1 MESATQQREPAKRT
15 NLGKPFQS
23 GSDSRRHM
31 AGRPRKNDEI
41 RQLEKR
47 SRQYTM
53 EALERLVGPALLTLQ
68 KAIRSRDDATA
79 LRAALR
85 VIEYSAGLPVS
96 TVNANISGSEKVTY
110 VTPELL
116 RAAALRLLSIN
127 ATDVEEEP
135 DVDR

>member
-1 MESATQQREPAKRT
+1 MESASQEHEPAPRRVP
-15 NLGKPFQS
+15 GKPFQS
-23 GSDSRRHM
+23 GGDPRRHM

-68 KAIRSRDDATA
+68 RAIRSKDDATS

-96 TVNANISGSEKVTY
+96 TVNANINSTESVT
-110 VTPELL
+110 VVSPAML
-116 RAAALRLLSIN
+116 RLAAARLLAAS
-127 ATDVEEEP
+127 AEDVEAVDADP
-135 DVDR
+135 D

>member
-1 MESATQQREPAKRT
+1 MESASQEREPAPRKV
-15 NLGKPFQS
+15 LGKPFQA
-23 GSDSRRHM
+23 GGDPRRHM
-31 AGRPRKNDEI
+31 AGRPSKNDEI

-53 EALERLVGPALLTLQ
+53 EALERLVGPALMTLQ

-85 VIEYSAGLPVS
+85 VIEYSAGLPIS
-96 TVNANISGSEKVTY
+96 TVNANISQTESVTY

-116 RAAALRLLSIN
+116 RAAALRLLAAD
-127 ATDVEEEP
+127 ATDAEEA
-135 DVDR
+135 DGDRD

>member
-1 MESATQQREPAKRT
+1 
-15 NLGKPFQS
+15 
-23 GSDSRRHM
+23 M

-68 KAIRSRDDATA
+68 RAIRSKDDATS

-96 TVNANISGSEKVTY
+96 TVNANINSTESVTM
-110 VTPELL
+110 VSPAML
-116 RAAALRLLSIN
+116 RLAAARLLAAS
-127 ATDVEEEP
+127 AEDVEAVDADP
-135 DVDR
+135 D